1 MAYINN
7 RKTSVGKRRFYCETQ
22 ALALENFIGAIYRR
36 SHLKV
41 PIFPIP
47 ILIRSNYLL
56 PANRR
61 CFAWYSPCGN
71 NAWITLS
78 TILVPKKE
86 NASASMKNLH

>member
-41 PIFPIP
+41 PIFPI
-47 ILIRSNYLL
+47 LIRSNHKTSYITCSQPTGGVLL
-56 PANRR
+56 
-61 CFAWYSPCGN
+61 G
-71 NAWITLS
+71 TV
-78 TILVPKKE
+78 LVVTTPG
-86 NASASMKNLH
+86 